1 MKDKKSGEWRFIL
14 LVQYITSLCEAF
26 KKLRL
31 RFMGLLQ
38 VEIVKYL
45 QIETKK
51 NKSKKINFL
60 KAFFNHIKV

>member
-51 NKSKKINFL
+51 NKSK
-60 KAFFNHIKV
+60 